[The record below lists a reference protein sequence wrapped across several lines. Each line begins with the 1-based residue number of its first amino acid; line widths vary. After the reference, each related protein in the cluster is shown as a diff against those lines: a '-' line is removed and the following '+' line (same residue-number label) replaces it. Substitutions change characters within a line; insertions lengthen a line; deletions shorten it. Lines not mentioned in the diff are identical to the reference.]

1 MVHPVAEA
9 DERSPFGRLTT
20 EAYCA
25 RHGVTHSSSTL
36 VNPRELRIFTQRWV
50 PSGGAPVLGAIAV
63 VHGFTGESSWMVLL
77 TAVHFAKQGFA
88 VAAVD
93 HQGHGFSEGFQAH
106 IPDIGPVL
114 DDCEA
119 GFAPFRADYPPPLLC
134 FLYGESLSGAI
145 ALLLHPGP
153 AARRH

>member
-1 MVHPVAEA
+1 
-9 DERSPFGRLTT
+9 
-20 EAYCA
+20 
-25 RHGVTHSSSTL
+25 
-36 VNPRELRIFTQRWV
+36 
-50 PSGGAPVLGAIAV
+50 
-63 VHGFTGESSWMVLL
+63 MVLL

-134 FLYGESLSGAI
+134 FLYGESLGSAI
-145 ALLLHPGP
+145 ALLLHLTKSDTGVARARASHRPGP